1 MIWKSTPGDIPD
13 ILLEGPHGFLY
24 ADDLVFVLMLTVAVV
39 VHAGKDRS
47 EELEAF
53 LGPYNIMITSQI
65 QSTDI
70 VVSLSGYPDS

>member
-1 MIWKSTPGDIPD
+1 
-13 ILLEGPHGFLY
+13 
-24 ADDLVFVLMLTVAVV
+24 MLTVAVV

-53 LGPYNIMITSQI
+53 LGPSNIMITSQI